1 MSWGRLSNYQ
11 QRKLNKAFERADKEA
26 ALREQNGRCKYCLDP
41 LSVKAATR
49 DHVIPRVAGG
59 LNHKENI
66 VAACAPC
73 NQAKPIMS
81 KGGRPELFPNKLAAV
96 EAVMLHLVRYVNGH
110 LYRHGEVAGET
121 AATADAAFNQVL
133 KQKGKTRVIT
143 VAYRGKSSRCQRK

>member
-1 MSWGRLSNYQ
+1 MNQFETYT
-11 QRKLNKAFERADKEA
+11 QRVIGGYRAFLRTPADA
-26 ALREQNGRCKYCLDP
+26 F
-41 LSVKAATR
+41 
-49 DHVIPRVAGG
+49 
-59 LNHKENI
+59 
-66 VAACAPC
+66 
-73 NQAKPIMS
+73 AKPIMS

-121 AATADAAFNQVL
+121 AATADAAFNQIL